1 MNSTNQ
7 TKPDHTEP
15 PEKPTMVI
23 ITNSARFAVGQLAAT
38 PGALALLD
46 QHSISVAALVNRH
59 IHGSWGDVCAEDA
72 DTNELGIEHG
82 GRVMS
87 VYRLVDAQQLA
98 STPVAMRS
106 DLPTVWVIT
115 ESDRS
120 VTTLLLPSE
129 Y

>member
-1 MNSTNQ
+1 MNLPTINNTQ
-7 TKPDHTEP
+7 PTEP
-15 PEKPTMVI
+15 PEKPTVFI
-23 ITNSARFAVGQLAAT
+23 ITNSARFTVGQLAAT

-59 IHGSWGDVCAEDA
+59 IHGSWGDVFAEDA
-72 DTNELGIEHG
+72 DTNELGIEYG

-98 STPVAMRS
+98 STPVAIRGE
-106 DLPTVWVIT
+106 LPTVWVIT

>member
-1 MNSTNQ
+1 MNSSTTNHTQ
-7 TKPDHTEP
+7 PTEP
-15 PEKPTMVI
+15 PEKPTVVI
-23 ITNSARFAVGQLAAT
+23 VINSARFAVGQLAAT
-38 PGALALLD
+38 PGALALLE
-46 QHSISVAALVNRH
+46 QHGIGVAALVNRH
-59 IHGSWGDVCAEDA
+59 IHGSWGDICAEDA
-72 DTNELGIEHG
+72 DSNELAIEHSN
-82 GRVMS
+82 RVMS

>member
-1 MNSTNQ
+1 MNSNTTNTTQ
-7 TKPDHTEP
+7 SSEP
-15 PEKPTMVI
+15 PEKPTVVI

-38 PGALALLD
+38 PGALALLEK
-46 QHSISVAALVNRH
+46 HNIGVAALVNRH
-59 IHGSWGDVCAEDA
+59 IHGSWGDICAEDA
-72 DTNELGIEHG
+72 DTNELAIEHR

-98 STPVAMRS
+98 STPVAKRI

>member
-1 MNSTNQ
+1 MNSSTTN
-7 TKPDHTEP
+7 HTQPIEL
-15 PEKPTMVI
+15 PEKPPVVI

-38 PGALALLD
+38 PGTLALID

-59 IHGSWGDVCAEDA
+59 IHGSWGDICAEDA
-72 DTNELGIEHG
+72 HTNELAIEHG
-82 GRVMS
+82 NRVMS
-87 VYRLVDAQQLA
+87 VYRFVDAQQLA
-98 STPVAMRS
+98 STPVAKRI

>member
-1 MNSTNQ
+1 MNLPTINNTQ
-7 TKPDHTEP
+7 PTEP
-15 PEKPTMVI
+15 PEKPVVVI

-38 PGALALLD
+38 PGALALLE
-46 QHSISVAALVNRH
+46 QHCIGVAALVNRH
-59 IHGSWGDVCAEDA
+59 IHGSWGDICAEDA
-72 DTNELGIEHG
+72 HTNELAIEHG
-82 GRVMS
+82 NRVMS

-98 STPVAMRS
+98 STPVARRN

>member
-7 TKPDHTEP
+7 TNPDHTEL
-15 PEKPTMVI
+15 PEKPPVVI
-23 ITNSARFAVGQLAAT
+23 ITNSARFTVGQLAAT
-38 PGALALLD
+38 PGALALLE
-46 QHSISVAALVNRH
+46 QHNIGVAALVNRH
-59 IHGSWGDVCAEDA
+59 IHGSWGDICADDA
-72 DTNELGIEHG
+72 HTNELAIEHG
-82 GRVMS
+82 NRVMS
-87 VYRLVDAQQLA
+87 VYRLVDAQRLA
-98 STPVAMRS
+98 LTPVAKRN

>member
-7 TKPDHTEP
+7 TDPDRTEL
-15 PEKPTMVI
+15 PEKPPVVI
-23 ITNSARFAVGQLAAT
+23 ITNNARFAVGQLAAT
-38 PGALALLD
+38 PGALALLE
-46 QHSISVAALVNRH
+46 QHNIGVAALVNRH
-59 IHGSWGDVCAEDA
+59 IHSSWGDVCAEDA
-72 DTNELGIEHG
+72 DSNELAIEHG
-82 GRVMS
+82 NRVMS

-98 STPVAMRS
+98 STPVAKRN